1 MKTFDEALEAACKIS
16 EISDEPT
23 PENIE
28 KITRMQS
35 EFIPDLVA
43 SATLDAATTAF
54 VIGILQVIPIR
65 GWDTQTVIANSFRN
79 GVLLGVTVGIQMERN
94 DLTAEYEQSQQT
106 QPAGEVQRCPVGNSR
121 VRGILAAAG
130 AAWARIRRA

>member
-16 EISDEPT
+16 EVSDEPT

-35 EFIPDLVA
+35 EFIPDLAA

-94 DLTAEYEQSQQT
+94 DLTAEHEQSQQT
-106 QPAGEVQRCPVGNSR
+106 QPAGEVQRRPVGNSR